1 MKLKK
6 MRLKSFLFKGYLH
19 AFGLMQ
25 NIFGEVRFQHIVADW
40 QCRKLQKS
48 YRHSGTLHEAKSAVI
63 YFADGR
69 TISGGLTDRLIGIV
83 SLYTYCKE
91 HSLPFKIHFTAPFQ
105 LSNYLQPNCYDWS
118 IADDEISYDSKQSRP
133 IIIRQTSE
141 GVKNYNYVMDKCS
154 RKYQQLHVYTNA
166 MYKQECFKQMFK
178 ELFVP
183 CNTVCRQ
190 VDSHLK
196 AMGHKPY
203 IAATFRFQQLLGD
216 FKERG
221 YAILP
226 PP

>member
-1 MKLKK
+1 

-25 NIFGEVRFQHIVADW
+25 KIFGEVRFQHIVADW
-40 QCRKLQKS
+40 QCRKLQKF
-48 YRHSGTLHEAKSAVI
+48 YRHSGTQHEAKSAVI

-91 HSLPFKIHFTAPFQ
+91 HSLPFKIHFTTPFQ
-105 LSNYLQPNCYDWS
+105 LSDYLLPNSCNWR

-133 IIIRQTSE
+133 IIIRHTSE
-141 GVKNYNYVMDKCS
+141 GIKNYNYVIGKFS
-154 RKYQQLHVYTNA
+154 GRYLQLHVYTNA

-178 ELFVP
+178 KLFVP
-183 CNTVCRQ
+183 CNAVRLA

-196 AMGHKPY
+196 AMEHKSY

-216 FKERG
+216 FKERD